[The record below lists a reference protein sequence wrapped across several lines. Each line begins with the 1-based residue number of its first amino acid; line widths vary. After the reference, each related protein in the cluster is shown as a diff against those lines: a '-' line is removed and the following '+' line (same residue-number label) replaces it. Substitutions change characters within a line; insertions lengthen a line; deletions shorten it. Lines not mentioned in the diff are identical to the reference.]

1 MNADSSDYMPSR
13 RPGIYM
19 PAEILPT
26 FKVEE
31 GGGYAVCSP
40 DGTVIARY
48 PPENVL
54 LVEFAGFLK
63 RQEGVD
69 TAWMLERF
77 IRHLKA
83 KNLAWDE
90 EVPIHELAVHPFHV
104 RYAPPDEDARWFS
117 SLVKLAKGRL
127 LSNPLIVTPSGTG
140 GLLVATE
147 DDEVYSA
154 VLEFCRRKGLRRPDG
169 RIEYFVIDGFRR
181 LAAASEAF
189 SSDLDAW
196 KGVPTIPSI
205 VIRGRKGVSVDVLS
219 AAFLSL
225 VLNVSGAPD
234 LTERLPPSL
243 RDGLRQLAKVL
254 GIQLD
259 WL

>member
-1 MNADSSDYMPSR
+1 
-13 RPGIYM
+13 
-19 PAEILPT
+19 
-26 FKVEE
+26 
-31 GGGYAVCSP
+31 
-40 DGTVIARY
+40 VIARY
-48 PPENVL
+48 PPEDVL

-63 RQEGVD
+63 RQEGND
-69 TAWMLERF
+69 TAWMLERL

-90 EVPIHELAVHPFHV
+90 EVPIHKLAVHPFHV
-104 RYAPPDEDARWFS
+104 RYAPPDEDARRFS
-117 SLVKLAKGRL
+117 LLVRLAKGRL
-127 LSNPLIVTPSGTG
+127 LSNPLIVTPSGMG
-140 GLLVATE
+140 
-147 DDEVYSA
+147 D
-154 VLEFCRRKGLRRPDG
+154 VLEVVLELCRRKGLRRPDG

-189 SSDLDAW
+189 SSDLDSW

-205 VIRGRKGVSVDVLS
+205 VIRGRRGVSMDVLS

-225 VLNVSGAPD
+225 MLNVSGAPD
-234 LTERLPPSL
+234 LVERLPPNL

>member
-1 MNADSSDYMPSR
+1 
-13 RPGIYM
+13 
-19 PAEILPT
+19 LPT

-40 DGTVIARY
+40 DGTVITRY

-63 RQEGVD
+63 RQEGDD
-69 TAWMLERF
+69 TAWILERF

-90 EVPIHELAVHPFHV
+90 EVPIHKLAVHPFHV
-104 RYAPPDEDARWFS
+104 RYAPPDEDARRFS
-117 SLVKLAKGRL
+117 LLVKLAKGRL
-127 LSNPLIVTPSGTG
+127 LLNPLIVTPSGMG
-140 GLLVATE
+140 DMLVATE

-154 VLEFCRRKGLRRPDG
+154 VLELCRRKGLRRPDG

-189 SSDLDAW
+189 SNDLGSW

-205 VIRGRKGVSVDVLS
+205 VIRGRREVSMDVLS

-225 VLNVSGAPD
+225 MLNASDAPD
-234 LTERLPPSL
+234 LVERLPPSL
-243 RDGLRQLAKVL
+243 KDGLRQLANVL

>member
-1 MNADSSDYMPSR
+1 
-13 RPGIYM
+13 
-19 PAEILPT
+19 
-26 FKVEE
+26 
-31 GGGYAVCSP
+31 
-40 DGTVIARY
+40 VITRY

-63 RQEGVD
+63 RQEGDD

-90 EVPIHELAVHPFHV
+90 EVPIHKLAVHPFHV
-104 RYAPPDEDARWFS
+104 RYAPPDEDARRFS

-127 LSNPLIVTPSGTG
+127 LSNPLIVTPSGMG
-140 GLLVATE
+140 DVLVATE

-154 VLEFCRRKGLRRPDG
+154 VLELCRRKGLRRPDG
-169 RIEYFVIDGFRR
+169 GIEYFVIDGFRR

-189 SSDLDAW
+189 TSDLDAW

-205 VIRGRKGVSVDVLS
+205 VIRGRGEISVDVLS

-225 VLNVSGAPD
+225 ALNAGGAPD
-234 LTERLPPSL
+234 LVERLPPSL
-243 RDGLRQLAKVL
+243 KDGLSQLARVL

>member
-1 MNADSSDYMPSR
+1 MNADPSR
-13 RPGIYM
+13 YASSGRLGVHIPLD
-19 PAEILPT
+19 ILPS
-26 FKVEE
+26 FKVDEK
-31 GGGYAVCSP
+31 GGYAVCSS

-48 PPENVL
+48 SPENVL
-54 LVEFAGFLK
+54 MVEFAGFLK
-63 RQEGVD
+63 RQEGID

-90 EVPIHELAVHPFHV
+90 EVPIHKLAVHPFHV
-104 RYAPPDEDARWFS
+104 RYAPPDEDARRFS

-127 LSNPLIVTPSGTG
+127 LSNPLIVTPSGAG
-140 GLLVATE
+140 E
-147 DDEVYSA
+147 
-154 VLEFCRRKGLRRPDG
+154 
-169 RIEYFVIDGFRR
+169 IEYFVIDGFRR

-189 SSDLDAW
+189 SSDLGSW

-205 VIRGRKGVSVDVLS
+205 VIRGRKGVSADVLS